1 MQITIY
7 SAMAD
12 DVEYRIAQMEYTDT
26 PGPEWSG
33 DVDLTMDLGGMPN
46 HAQPLEAIFRF
57 FNRVTED
64 DGPRLESMGYFLPSL
79 SVGDVVTMEG
89 THYLV
94 CGSGFK
100 AVSQQVVNEIKRNPR
115 DAWMIAHKWG
125 RS

>member
-12 DVEYRIAQMEYTDT
+12 HPEYRIGQMET
-26 PGPEWSG
+26 PGMVGPEWTG
-33 DVDLTMDLGGMPN
+33 EYEGQTVNGTPAAGV
-46 HAQPLEAIFRF
+46 LEAIFRH
-57 FNRVTED
+57 FNRVTDED
-64 DGPRLESMGYFLPSL
+64 AKRLARMDYKLPSL
-79 SVGDVVTMEG
+79 SVGDIVSMEG